1 MHEDETGGEALE
13 RLLRGFDGAPCQ
25 DEDGRRAV
33 QLWRIGRWLRGS
45 GGRRP
50 RSLHVAGEATV
61 IADGRILQID
71 EFGGVRDLSTTR
83 RDLGTQLTSLSSW
96 GRRR

>member
-1 MHEDETGGEALE
+1 VSVAMSDDAADEKALDTV
-13 RLLRGFDGAPCQ
+13 LCGFDGTVCS
-25 DEDGRRAV
+25 EEGGR
-33 QLWRIGRWLRGS
+33 LWRIGRWLRSS
-45 GGRRP
+45 GAPRP
-50 RSLHVAGEATV
+50 SMLRVVGDTTV
-61 IADGRILQID
+61 IVGKRILQID